1 MKENLSSLVG
11 PTFEEIEQ
19 IEKYSI
25 AGGFIFLDIN
35 INIDLSQ
42 IISAIKSNLP
52 KITAASAGA
61 TVSAAVSYYYSFKKG
76 WEL

>member
-1 MKENLSSLVG
+1 ME

-25 AGGFIFLDIN
+25 AGGFIFLDVN

-61 TVSAAVSYYYSFKKG
+61 SAAGAISYYYSFKKG